1 MHWLS
6 KRRIMV
12 LMILPTLALYL
23 LFIIIPVFVT
33 IFYSFTKFSGIGS
46 PEFLGFTNYTNL
58 FQDKFFFIA
67 LKNSVIILLCTVVV
81 LIPGSFGLAL
91 LLEKPFRGN
100 NLIKAMDFSPNV
112 IAPILVGLMWV
123 FILDPHMG
131 LVNAFLQQIGLE
143 SWQQE
148 WIGGQT
154 LTPYCVA
161 LVYIWQVLGF
171 YATIFLAGLKTISPD
186 IYEASQIDGANR
198 RQQVLF
204 ISLPML
210 KETITIICV
219 Q

>member
-131 LVNAFLQQIGLE
+131 SGQCLSTANRAGKLAAGVDRRPNPDSLLCSFGL
-143 SWQQE
+143 
-148 WIGGQT
+148 
-154 LTPYCVA
+154 Y
-161 LVYIWQVLGF
+161 
-171 YATIFLAGLKTISPD
+171 LAG
-186 IYEASQIDGANR
+186 AW
-198 RQQVLF
+198 VLCYDF
-204 ISLPML
+204 LGWFKNNLSGYL
-210 KETITIICV
+210 
-219 Q
+219 

>member
-81 LIPGSFGLAL
+81 LIPGSW
-91 LLEKPFRGN
+91 K
-100 NLIKAMDFSPNV
+100 NLSV
-112 IAPILVGLMWV
+112 
-123 FILDPHMG
+123 
-131 LVNAFLQQIGLE
+131 
-143 SWQQE
+143 
-148 WIGGQT
+148 
-154 LTPYCVA
+154 
-161 LVYIWQVLGF
+161 
-171 YATIFLAGLKTISPD
+171 
-186 IYEASQIDGANR
+186 
-198 RQQVLF
+198 
-204 ISLPML
+204 
-210 KETITIICV
+210 ETI
-219 Q
+219 

>member
-100 NLIKAMDFSPNV
+100 NLIKAMDFFSKRHRSYPSR
-112 IAPILVGLMWV
+112 LDVGLYFGSSYGSGQCLSTANRAGKLAAGV
-123 FILDPHMG
+123 DRRPNPDSLLCSFG
-131 LVNAFLQQIGLE
+131 L
-143 SWQQE
+143 
-148 WIGGQT
+148 
-154 LTPYCVA
+154 Y
-161 LVYIWQVLGF
+161 
-171 YATIFLAGLKTISPD
+171 LAG
-186 IYEASQIDGANR
+186 AW
-198 RQQVLF
+198 VLCHDF
-204 ISLPML
+204 LGWFKNNLSGYL
-210 KETITIICV
+210 
-219 Q
+219 